1 MNQHLQQFAQ
11 QLAIWTEEII
21 EHGRIPF
28 RRVDTYPEIDTEKG
42 TIEPPLIFW
51 INRQSMMA
59 GGILLLPENNLE
71 IELQRGR
78 HLASAL
84 GLRNFVTW
92 EANQAR
98 IWQIEKNE
106 VSEQQSFPLSNPN
119 HPETFRFLLV
129 DILEALKLIA
139 VLGAIPATDLS
150 PYYFNNLFHTTLQQ
164 ALPPLIEVYRSQ
176 RSKTDEH
183 PTEDTGTDTDANE
196 ANRLLLL
203 QVLSLLWYNKFPD
216 AILPEK
222 MDRAIELSL
231 LTLPESVQ
239 IPLSR
244 KATIVPPPLPLEAA
258 VCFHHLLL
266 RLRQLS
272 WNQPTERA
280 KASIRRLTESWYQ
293 NKLEV
298 KEPTAIHLYPATPPL
313 NASTKILLSSSPS
326 FLAAT
331 ALLADIAAL
340 PPRELLFG
348 NLFQFDRDNLS
359 NQPIVARLL
368 NHRKIASFER
378 REYTAKLRLSW
389 PNRHLKVKTGQ
400 PFWHWELIH
409 ILGLCQPEQNLSLEL
424 PISLLKE
431 PENILAWPL
440 LCENYSFQ
448 LVKLLS
454 NRNIQLD
461 ILRSKKSN
469 EQFPLQR
476 EDEVREIAP
485 SADLNRFRNQ
495 LLVALTLPKDIHR
508 LLENELIWP
517 DMSGIPDTHLLG
529 WEIYSQSRLYKWLR
543 TILSNATDST
553 DSLNDT
559 AEETICTHIPYP
571 NPLLLNELI
580 TFEKRSSAED
590 QLLSIDHFLAD
601 LLTCPALENIELPAA
616 TPPEKTGRSGADSEK
631 KLRRTITQQLSTHGI
646 PNFPEQYLYFLD
658 QPEMC
663 HYAITPPLVIKNSL
677 LGEFELEDAKGQILA
692 GYGEELKQALLFCS
706 ASGKTE
712 IDLPSD
718 RFQLEELLA
727 HYQKDLKNLYKF
739 LNDLCYSRVENS
751 KSARKMVKKTWE
763 KLNLPT
769 PSWFNS

>member
-28 RRVDTYPEIDTEKG
+28 RRVDTYPEIDTEMG
-42 TIEPPLIFW
+42 TIKPPLIFW

-71 IELQRGR
+71 TELERGQN
-78 HLASAL
+78 LASAL

-92 EANQAR
+92 ETNQAR
-98 IWQIEKNE
+98 IWKIEGNE
-106 VSEQQSFPLSNPN
+106 VREQQSFPLSDPD

-129 DILEALKLIA
+129 DILDALKLIA

-176 RSKTDEH
+176 RSKIDEQ
-183 PTEDTGTDTDANE
+183 PTEDTDTYANE

-231 LTLPESVQ
+231 LTLPEFVQ

-244 KATIVPPPLPLEAA
+244 KATIEPPPLPLEAA

-280 KASIRRLTESWYQ
+280 KASIHRLTESWYQ
-293 NKLEV
+293 DKSEE
-298 KEPTAIHLYPATPPL
+298 KEPTTIYLYPATPPL
-313 NASTKILLSSSPS
+313 DASTKILLSSSPS

-331 ALLADIAAL
+331 ALLADMATL

-348 NLFQFDRDNLS
+348 NLFQVDRDSLS
-359 NQPIVARLL
+359 DQPIVARLL

-378 REYTAKLRLSW
+378 REYTAKLRVSW

-409 ILGLCQPEQNLSLEL
+409 ILGLCQAEQNLSLEL
-424 PISLLKE
+424 PMSLLKE
-431 PENILAWPL
+431 PENILAWSL

-448 LVKLLS
+448 LVKLL
-454 NRNIQLD
+454 NTGNIQLD
-461 ILRSKKSN
+461 ILRNKKSSWI
-469 EQFPLQR
+469 FPLQR
-476 EDEVREIAP
+476 EDEVREIVP
-485 SADLNRFRNQ
+485 SANLNRFRNQ
-495 LLVALTLPKDIHR
+495 LLIALTLPKDIYR
-508 LLENELIWP
+508 LLDNELIWP
-517 DMSGIPDTHLLG
+517 DMSGIPDSHLPG
-529 WEIYSQSRLYKWLR
+529 WKIYSQSRLYRWLQ
-543 TILSNATDST
+543 TILSDNIDPADSQ
-553 DSLNDT
+553 NDT

-571 NPLLLNELI
+571 NPLLLNELV
-580 TFEKRSSAED
+580 TFEQRSSAEG
-590 QLLSIDHFLAD
+590 QLLSIDHFLAN
-601 LLTCPALENIELPAA
+601 LFTCPALKNIELPVA
-616 TPPEKTGRSGADSEK
+616 TTTPKTGRSGSDSEK
-631 KLRRTITQQLSTHGI
+631 KLKEIIMQQLSTHGI

-677 LGEFELEDAKGQILA
+677 LGEFELEDAKGQVIA
-692 GYGEELKQALLFCS
+692 GYGEELKQVLLFCS

-718 RFQLEELLA
+718 RYQLEELLTY
-727 HYQKDLKNLYKF
+727 YQKDLETLYKF
-739 LNDLCYSRVENS
+739 LNDLCYSQVENS

-763 KLNLPT
+763 NLNLPT
-769 PSWFNS
+769 PSWFSS